1 MTTLSMFWQKWQIKI
16 KNEVAEFFTY
26 NSLIYLLQIISVL
39 IVFETFVIEPFRI
52 PSGSMMPTLLVG
64 DHIFVN
70 KFAYG
75 YSKYS
80 LPSLLPYV
88 DRVIPD
94 GLGRAFFNAP
104 KRGDIVVFRGTKP
117 HTKSTAYIK
126 RIIGLPGDNVQILN
140 GNLYINGRRVIDIA
154 NKDGD
159 AFHKVQER
167 VLKRYTEKLSDS
179 KSYYIYKDP
188 SSKSNDPANTTK
200 VFNVPPDH
208 YFCLGDNRNGSADSR
223 FNEMGFIPVENL
235 VGKASIIYWN
245 TLNVWESI
253 KTFSLQRLFTVL

>member
-1 MTTLSMFWQKWQIKI
+1 MATLSMFWQKWQIKI

-26 NSLIYLLQIISVL
+26 NSLIYLLQIIAVL
-39 IVFETFVIEPFRI
+39 IIFETLVIEPFRI

-70 KFAYG
+70 KFTYG

-88 DRVIPD
+88 DRAIPD
-94 GLGRAFFNAP
+94 GLGHAFFRNP
-104 KRGDIVVFRGTKP
+104 ERGDIVVFRGTKP
-117 HTKSTAYIK
+117 DTKSTAYIK
-126 RIIGLPGDNVQILN
+126 RVIGLPGDKVQIIN
-140 GNLYINGRRVIDIA
+140 GNLYINGRRVINIE

-188 SSKSNDPANTTK
+188 SSKPNDIANTTK
-200 VFNVPPDH
+200 VFNVPSGH

-235 VGKASIIYWN
+235 LGKAVIIYWN
-245 TLNVWESI
+245 TLDAWESL
-253 KTFSLQRLFTVL
+253 KKLSVQRLFSVL